1 MGEPPVQDRK
11 MRASPQPSGLLCG
24 ALSQLC
30 PLNAGS
36 QPCQGREDRQG
47 TALSKRALS
56 SPIRVPAQ
64 QRAGLGPNPGRPQ
77 YGPPTPPLKSGAPP
91 CRHWG
96 MGVGE
101 SCSISA
107 SDDTSDLGPDYPGPR
122 KPLPS
127 THHPIPPGYSL
138 S

>member
-11 MRASPQPSGLLCG
+11 VRASPQPSGLLCG

-30 PLNAGS
+30 PLSAGS

-64 QRAGLGPNPGRPQ
+64 QGAGLGPNPGRP
-77 YGPPTPPLKSGAPP
+77 TPPLKSGTPP

-107 SDDTSDLGPDYPGPR
+107 SDDTSDLGPEDPGP
-122 KPLPS
+122 PG